1 MLIYRKK
8 YFLLVFLFNLGCTEE
23 VPDGLIYLPEVKTSE
38 AVEILVDRILI
49 GGEVLNDGGSK
60 IIQKGIVY
68 SKSDKPS
75 MKDFLLNDLSTSEVF
90 QVELL
95 NLDPNTVYYVSAF
108 AVNERG
114 VGYGEVLTIKTA
126 EALPSPPDFPKN

>member
-8 YFLLVFLFNLGCTEE
+8 YFLLFFLFNIGCTEE
-23 VPDGLIYLPEVKTSE
+23 IPSELIYLPEVKTSE

-49 GGEVLNDGGSK
+49 GGEVLNDGGSE

-68 SKSDKPS
+68 SISDKPS
-75 MKDFLLNDLSTSEVF
+75 IKDSLFNDLSSGEVF
-90 QVELL
+90 QVEIL
-95 NLDPNTVYYVSAF
+95 NLEPNTVYYFSAF

-114 VGYGEVLTIKTA
+114 AGYGEVLSIKTA
-126 EALPSPPDFPKN
+126 EVLPDPPVFPKN

>member
-8 YFLLVFLFNLGCTEE
+8 YFLLFFLFNLGCAEE

-38 AVEILVDRILI
+38 AVEILVDRISI
-49 GGEVLNDGGSK
+49 GGEVLNDGGSE

-75 MKDFLLNDLSTSEVF
+75 INDFLFNDLSSDEIF
-90 QVELL
+90 QVEIL
-95 NLDPNTVYYVSAF
+95 NLEPNTVYYFSAF

-114 VGYGEVLTIKTA
+114 AGYGEVLSIKTA